1 MLDDGGYDQV
11 AGEAVIVGG
20 WDRGPHDRGYFGVY
34 LNAALPIRL
43 QSSEDWARAHRAA
56 RRN

>member
-1 MLDDGGYDQV
+1 V